1 MRLRPA
7 GVAGA
12 CTDGAPPTGRDPR
25 AAALTD
31 ASEIAR
37 RHANVDIPTNATANI
52 EYVYHYASKGEDGN
66 VASIRC
72 KEVDQASDEVCRPA
86 AHGSPPIPRSTRA
99 RRPHPP
105 YARQVEEHLNSRV
118 YDWDRTAWSLFPP
131 WRQQYFDG
139 METVRACGELRP
151 TS

>member
-1 MRLRPA
+1 MSSCLRLGAA

-105 YARQVEEHLNSRV
+105 YARQVEEYFNFRV
-118 YDWDRTAWSLFPP
+118 YDREGEARPRRPHLPSKPAPP
-131 WRQQYFDG
+131 
-139 METVRACGELRP
+139 RAH
-151 TS
+151 

>member
-1 MRLRPA
+1 MRPRPA

-105 YARQVEEHLNSRV
+105 YARQVEEYFNFRV
-118 YDWDRTAWSLFPP
+118 YDREGEARPRRPHLPSKPAPP
-131 WRQQYFDG
+131 
-139 METVRACGELRP
+139 RAP
-151 TS
+151 